1 MHTRIDAYRRIIM
14 KSRTEPFLHFL
25 LLLLLF
31 RLHDGGCSRFPTS
44 HDVDLLPR
52 SRPLENVVLI
62 RGLSESAALA
72 ADFAF
77 SGDEW
82 KLGSVEVF
90 D

>member
-1 MHTRIDAYRRIIM
+1 MAPPSSLFTFSNFTRRGFTTAI
-14 KSRTEPFLHFL
+14 P
-25 LLLLLF
+25 
-31 RLHDGGCSRFPTS
+31 
-44 HDVDLLPR
+44 
-52 SRPLENVVLI
+52 PLENVVLI

-90 D
+90 DRKGILMNLLWESFLAFFSFFSSLDNIFEFI